1 MTGKFSRNQKI
12 TLLITFLLLI
22 ASIVIRVALGIEDT
36 GILVVLS
43 FINILLYVI
52 LIVCAL
58 FPADWR
64 MTARQKEKIKDMAQ
78 YQSKYRTAFVAAAFF
93 VSFAMDLV
101 VIIIG

>member
-1 MTGKFSRNQKI
+1 MTGKFSKKQK
-12 TLLITFLLLI
+12 TALWITFLLI
-22 ASIVIRVALGIEDT
+22 IISIVIRTVLGVEDA

-52 LIVCAL
+52 LMVCAL

-64 MTARQKEKIKDMAQ
+64 MTDKQKEKIKDMAQ

-93 VSFAMDLV
+93 VSFAMDLA
-101 VIIIG
+101 VIFIG